1 MNNKALIYILIFTI
15 LSLLVSAVVITKS
28 CCDSNTDS
36 VIITKTDTIIEYKHD
51 TLVYEK
57 PKYVYKTKIDTQIIF
72 INKKDSVYLPIE
84 QKYYSEKEKYDI
96 WVSGYEPNLDSVK
109 IYPKTIRESV
119 IIETK
124 ETIEKTNVYVTLGF
138 NAFSGGFIPE
148 VGVSITTKKKWLIGA
163 KIGYY
168 DKNLVYGATVGLKL
182 NK

>member
-1 MNNKALIYILIFTI
+1 MNKAVILIIIFFITI
-15 LSLLVSAVVITKS
+15 LCTGVITRCVCETPLS
-28 CCDSNTDS
+28 TQT
-36 VIITKTDTIIEYKHD
+36 VITNTDTIVEYKYD

-72 INKKDSVYLPIE
+72 INEKDSLYLPIE

-109 IYPKTIRESV
+109 IYPKTIKESV

-124 ETIEKTNVYVTLGF
+124 QTIERTNIYATLGF

-148 VGVSITTKKKWLIGA
+148 VGICVATKKKWLIGA

-168 DKNLVYGATVGLKL
+168 DKNLVYGATIGLKL